1 MEKVENEKKIKKYN
15 INLPAIIFFIA
26 SIIFAIPSIIYL
38 IKNKTVYNFYYVWTY
53 FFKIPETQTEML
65 NNALIFFML
74 MTILFLSYLLIAKKH
89 KSMSFKTIIILVILA
104 SIIFGVIIPY
114 TSTDVYSYIANGWS
128 AAHYKQNPY
137 YISTGEIT
145 DITGQNEPMFNKVAN
160 VWKYERVV
168 YGPLWTLICTGLSY
182 LSFGNIDIALL
193 LFKLAN
199 ILVHIACTI
208 LVYKITRKKL
218 FMILY
223 GVNPFI
229 LFEALS
235 NVHNDIF
242 IIFFILLAIYF
253 TIRKKNLFIAV
264 AFLAMATAV
273 KYLAIL
279 ILPFLVLYYVRNKEI
294 KKRIIY
300 CILYGL
306 EYVGIIALFYLIYM
320 RDLNVLAGLF
330 IQQSKY
336 NRSIMYFIYEYFGQ
350 DKAEIMQNLALG
362 IFAIFYV
369 YVCIR
374 LLLQK
379 EIKFLETIRKYN
391 IFVLIFTLVLITN
404 FNAWYIMWLF
414 PTMFFLKGKAQET
427 ILALSYTSQIANL
440 SSFALHSEE
449 QILGIPFLAILIVGT
464 VLIKLMNTKIER
476 TEDGKIK
483 LV

>member
-1 MEKVENEKKIKKYN
+1 
-15 INLPAIIFFIA
+15 
-26 SIIFAIPSIIYL
+26 
-38 IKNKTVYNFYYVWTY
+38 
-53 FFKIPETQTEML
+53 
-65 NNALIFFML
+65 
-74 MTILFLSYLLIAKKH
+74 
-89 KSMSFKTIIILVILA
+89 
-104 SIIFGVIIPY
+104 
-114 TSTDVYSYIANGWS
+114 
-128 AAHYKQNPY
+128 
-137 YISTGEIT
+137 
-145 DITGQNEPMFNKVAN
+145 MFNKVAN